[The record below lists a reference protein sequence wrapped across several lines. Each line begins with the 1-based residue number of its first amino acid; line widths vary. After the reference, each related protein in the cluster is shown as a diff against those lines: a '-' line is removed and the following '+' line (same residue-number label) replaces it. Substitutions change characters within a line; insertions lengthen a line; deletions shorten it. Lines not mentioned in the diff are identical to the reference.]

1 MIIMIILRT
10 NVVNYNKFDDAP
22 KKESK
27 KDEDSNNRFEEKLNS
42 EKARR
47 KQELLGRTSGNNN
60 MTYPNYMSTQLA
72 GILQGSQLEKMR
84 RKEG

>member
-1 MIIMIILRT
+1 MIKMIILRT
-10 NVVNYNKFDDAP
+10 NVVNYDKFEDTP

-27 KDEDSNNRFEEKLNS
+27 KDEDSNNRFEERLNS

-47 KQELLGRTSGNNN
+47 KQELLGKSSGNNN

-72 GILQGSQLEKMR
+72 GILQSSQLEKMR